1 MNTERQYVPYG
12 GQAVVEGVMMRGP
25 RFFAVA
31 CRKPDGTIDV
41 HLEDVEAGWLG
52 RLSWLKRPFLRGGF
66 ALIDAMTLGIR
77 ALKYSADL
85 QIEQEGQSERTK
97 RLNDVAVGGTLVL
110 GLALGIGLF
119 VILPTLITGLLP
131 WRHATG
137 LNVLDGLVRITFFV
151 AYIAVVGRMEA
162 IARVFAYHGAE
173 HKCIN
178 AMELGQPLTV
188 ESAMSQ
194 SRIHPRCGT
203 SFVVVV
209 LLLSILVFSLF
220 GRPPAYIRV
229 PMHLVLLPVVAGI
242 AYEVIRLAGR
252 MRNTRW
258 LRFALA
264 PGMATQA
271 LSTREPD
278 AEQVEV
284 ALAALTA
291 VVAAEE
297 RGCLPEPTDHLE
309 RSASAEAQGEPV
321 EVLQEPTGG

>member
-12 GQAVVEGVMMRGP
+12 GQAVIEGVMMRGP

-31 CRKPDGTIDV
+31 CRKPDGNIEV
-41 HLEDVEAGWLG
+41 HLEDVDAGWLG
-52 RLSWLKRPFLRGGF
+52 RLKWLKRPFLRGGL

-85 QIEQEGQSERTK
+85 QIEQEGQSERSK
-97 RLNDVAVGGTLVL
+97 RLNDLAVGGTLVL

-119 VILPTLITGLLP
+119 VVLPTLITGLLP

-137 LNVLDGLVRITFFV
+137 LNILDGLVRIAFFIL
-151 AYIAVVGRMEA
+151 YIAAVGRMEA

-178 AMELGQPLTV
+178 AMEFGQPLTV
-188 ESAMSQ
+188 ESAMKQ

-229 PMHLVLLPVVAGI
+229 PMHLLLLPVVAGI
-242 AYEVIRLAGR
+242 AYEIIRLAGR

-258 LRFALA
+258 LNLALA

-278 AEQVEV
+278 AQQVEV
-284 ALAALTA
+284 ALAALQA

-297 RGCLPEPTDHLE
+297 RG
-309 RSASAEAQGEPV
+309 S
-321 EVLQEPTGG
+321 LQEPAEEHIASSDTEPADGQTEPVVESAIG